1 MQQYDELIAKK
12 KEELAAE
19 AWGKQ
24 VKYISA
30 SNGLTKYKSNNQGK
44 FVVGLIIKEYR
55 NGTLIGISTREVQL
69 NVIACPPNDAPSL
82 SPNINPQGGFD
93 STEYFMEEGEN
104 LCFDISF
111 FDPDIPADSLTLNV
125 NGQIFDS
132 TFKKEHLLIIKNFQY
147 FYLIHHN

>member
-1 MQQYDELIAKK
+1 M
-12 KEELAAE
+12 
-19 AWGKQ
+19 
-24 VKYISA
+24 
-30 SNGLTKYKSNNQGK
+30 
-44 FVVGLIIKEYR
+44 
-55 NGTLIGISTREVQL
+55 IGISTREVQL

-111 FDPDIPADSLTLNV
+111 FDPDSPADSLTLNV

-132 TFKKEHLLIIKNFQY
+132 TFTNPPATVGGY
-147 FYLIHHN
+147 FDTLYSDPLNGVDTVSTTFCWDTDCGQAQTLPYVLSASVSDTLKVKL